1 MTYLFLFIFGLAIG
15 SFLNVVSLRF
25 QPGQRLLDLRIINGR
40 SHCPHCQKTLRW
52 YELIPLLSFIV
63 QFGKCRHCKKKLSL
77 QYPLVEFLSGLIF
90 VSVPLLL
97 TNFQF
102 SPPAGGF
109 NFQKKSKIFEG
120 LLEKIKEINAKEKA
134 IFFKIEPGADFPFN
148 LSDFGFMK
156 SKKEI
161 QPSQTVILDLT
172 KTEEE
177 LLAEMKSKTRYN
189 INLAERKDIKITQ
202 QTTHNSQLT
211 TFLELLKE
219 TAEREG
225 FRLHPKEYYE
235 KLFAAHSPNFS
246 VKLFLAEYNGKTIAA
261 HLLVFFGNPAR
272 TTDVIQSGGQ
282 AVYLHGASS
291 REHKDAMAPYL
302 LHWEAIK
309 EAKRRGYL
317 TYDFWG
323 ISEKKWP
330 GLTRFKKGFGGAEK
344 EYPGAFDLVFAQFWY
359 WVYNIV
365 RKII

>member
-1 MTYLFLFIFGLAIG
+1 MPWFIADDNFKEHWNRFVIEHDG
-15 SFLNVVSLRF
+15 SFLQSREWGEF
-25 QPGQRLLDLRIINGR
+25 QKKTGRKIWPLWYKDGDEIQAVALIIRHGLPFGF
-40 SHCPHCQKTLRW
+40 SYLYCPRG
-52 YELIPLLSFIV
+52 PLF
-63 QFGKCRHCKKKLSL
+63 
-77 QYPLVEFLSGLIF
+77 
-90 VSVPLLL
+90 
-97 TNFQF
+97 NFQF

-246 VKLFLAEYNGKTIAA
+246 VELFLAEYNGKTIAA